1 MSRSAVQLRQMHRPI
16 PFIRPSMSTAPL
28 AWVTVTSRADVC
40 WNQPD
45 RHSFK
50 APPLQVLP
58 PLSDVAALAVERRR
72 KLPAF

>member
-1 MSRSAVQLRQMHRPI
+1 
-16 PFIRPSMSTAPL
+16 MSTAPL

-45 RHSFK
+45 RHFFK
-50 APPLQVLP
+50 APPLHVLP